1 MGGKC
6 SASTDSLMKALY
18 VDNSPTE
25 ARWQDLSP
33 YYGMVSAGK
42 GKKLKK
48 RGGKLK
54 AKPKLAPKWHND
66 IAMYKKTI
74 IIQ

>member
-1 MGGKC
+1 
-6 SASTDSLMKALY
+6 MKALY

-54 AKPKLAPKWHND
+54 AKPKLVPK
-66 IAMYKKTI
+66 
-74 IIQ
+74 